1 MTEVQAEQETLDV
14 TLHLNRFERMLVIR
28 KFEERVY
35 QLRMTG
41 KIIGSVHLANGQE
54 SVAVGA
60 CAARRED
67 DPVFATYRGH
77 GWAIACGADITA
89 LFAELMGRA
98 GGVNGG
104 RGGSAYFSVPEVG
117 FFGENSIVGAGT
129 PIANGAA
136 IAAKF
141 QRTNRVPITVF
152 GDGAMNQG
160 AVHEALNLASS
171 MRLPVVFLCENN
183 GWAEL
188 TPIASTVG
196 QPELYRRAEGYG
208 MLGVRIDGNDPFL
221 VEATVSEALSK
232 ARQGRG
238 PTLIE
243 AMTQRIVG
251 HYIGD
256 PEAYRD
262 EAERERLSQVEP
274 IAVLR
279 HRLHGAGLQDEAS
292 AIEARVEAEV
302 RAAAKQAE
310 AMPLADVGSVLEH
323 VYG

>member
-1 MTEVQAEQETLDV
+1 MTKLQVEQQVDDTLRLDR
-14 TLHLNRFERMLVIR
+14 LERMLRIR

-41 KIIGSVHLANGQE
+41 KIVGSVHLANGQE
-54 SVAVGA
+54 AIAVGA
-60 CAARRED
+60 CAARRDD

-98 GGVNGG
+98 EGVNGG

-117 FFGENSIVGAGT
+117 FYGENSIVGAGT

-136 IAAKF
+136 LAARF
-141 QRTNRVPITVF
+141 QRTGRVAITVF

-160 AVHEALNLASS
+160 AVHEAFNFASS

-183 GWAEL
+183 EWSEL
-188 TPIASTVG
+188 TLTATTVG
-196 QPELYRRAEGYG
+196 QPELYRRAEAYG
-208 MLGVRIDGNDPFL
+208 MVGVRIDGNDPFR
-221 VEATVSEALSK
+221 VEATVGEALDR
-232 ARQGRG
+232 ARKGEG
-238 PTLIE
+238 PTLVE

-262 EAERERLSQVEP
+262 DAERARLSQVEP
-274 IAVLR
+274 IAVMRKNLQET
-279 HRLHGAGLQDEAS
+279 GLEDEVAS
-292 AIEARVEAEV
+292 LEARVEAEI
-302 RAAAKQAE
+302 RAAAKRAE
-310 AMPLADVGSVLEH
+310 AMPLANQGSVLEH